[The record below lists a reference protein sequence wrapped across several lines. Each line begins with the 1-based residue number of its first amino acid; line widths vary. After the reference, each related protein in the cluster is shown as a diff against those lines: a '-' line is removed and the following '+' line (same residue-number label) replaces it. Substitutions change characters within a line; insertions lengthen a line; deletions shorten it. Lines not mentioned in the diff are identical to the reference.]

1 MITLIAIILAVAVTF
16 LGGVYVGVRYSDK
29 LLDIWESIVG

>member
-1 MITLIAIILAVAVTF
+1 MITLIASIIAF